1 MSYYPE
7 PNNYVRDKV
16 RVVLLDL
23 SNYATKKKL
32 DRAKGVDTSD
42 LSAKKIIALK
52 VQVNIANLVNV
63 LLV

>member
-52 VQVNIANLVNV
+52 V
-63 LLV
+63 

>member
-52 VQVNIANLVNV
+52 VQVNIVKLVNV

>member
-52 VQVNIANLVNV
+52 VQVNIAKLVNV